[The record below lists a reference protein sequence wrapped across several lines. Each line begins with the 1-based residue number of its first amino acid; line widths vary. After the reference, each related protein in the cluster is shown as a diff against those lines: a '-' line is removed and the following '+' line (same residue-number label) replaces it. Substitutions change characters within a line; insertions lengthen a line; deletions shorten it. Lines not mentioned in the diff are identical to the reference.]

1 MDIKDLKDTYRRAL
15 KVTVESTKK
24 ALENIDVDKLAK
36 HVDEGKKKLETKL
49 GSFQADLEELLKKQ
63 NAESSH
69 NNAEDSAHYQ
79 HDIFERSVDD
89 LNVSSSIKVALIAA
103 GINTI
108 NELHAMRDED
118 ILDIKGIDKAA
129 LAEIKK
135 NIAWNIDFLKIYNI
149 IVNEKDVFGIFFKQ

>member
-1 MDIKDLKDTYRRAL
+1 MDIKDFKDTYRRAL

-24 ALENIDVDKLAK
+24 ALETIDVDKLAK

-63 NAESSH
+63 NPESAH
-69 NNAEDSAHYQ
+69 NKTEEDKHYQ

-89 LNVSSSIKVALIAA
+89 LNVSSSIKAALIAA
-103 GINTI
+103 GINTV

-135 NIAWNIDFLKIYNI
+135 NIAWNIDFLKID
-149 IVNEKDVFGIFFKQ
+149 KT